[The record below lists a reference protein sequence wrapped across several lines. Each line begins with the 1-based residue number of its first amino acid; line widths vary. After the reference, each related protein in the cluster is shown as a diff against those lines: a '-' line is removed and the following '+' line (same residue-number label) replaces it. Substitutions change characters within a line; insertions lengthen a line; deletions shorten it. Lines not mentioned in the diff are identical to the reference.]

1 MMLLLLLLQQLL
13 TGCAGRLLL
22 LLPLLLKT
30 SGPWRKDAAFC
41 YYSCWVPVAFR
52 SRIAYNRFRVL
63 LSTYTTYYRSRTTY
77 FTTHHSLLTS
87 LFTIHHSLLATHYSL
102 LTAFCSGMVFSQP
115 LAGERVEGTVGAP
128 LPTVQAVSGKSV
140 QLGIR
145 Q

>member
-13 TGCAGRLLL
+13 TGCAGRLLLL

-63 LSTYTTYYRSRTTY
+63 LSTYTTYYPSRVC
-77 FTTHHSLLTS
+77 SWSDLLC
-87 LFTIHHSLLATHYSL
+87 I
-102 LTAFCSGMVFSQP
+102 QN
-115 LAGERVEGTVGAP
+115 ERVNFLQIVFFTY
-128 LPTVQAVSGKSV
+128 K
-140 QLGIR
+140 
-145 Q
+145 